1 MMDSKVLLMRKM
13 LDAPFLSPV
22 WPEGVYLTGLEPG
35 AAAEVHALLDMAYR
49 GGEGMVA
56 PFSDWWDSLRADPE
70 FDASLCFLARDPG
83 GIVGVVQCWTSGFV
97 KDLAVHPRRRG
108 QGIAAALLLHAF
120 IVFKERGVAAVDLK
134 VLEFNT
140 PAVQLY
146 LRLGMVIIP

>member
-1 MMDSKVLLMRKM
+1 MRKM
-13 LDAPFLSPV
+13 LDDSFGPPV
-22 WPEGVYLTGLEPG
+22 WPEGVDLTGLEPDT
-35 AAAEVHALLDMAYR
+35 AAEVHALLDMAYR

-56 PFSDWWDSLRADPE
+56 PFSEWWDGLRSDME
-70 FDASLCFLARDPG
+70 FDPALCFLASDSG
-83 GIVGVVQCWTSGFV
+83 GIVGVAQCWTSGFV

-120 IVFKERGVAAVDLK
+120 AVFKERGVTAVDLK
-134 VLEFNT
+134 VLELNT